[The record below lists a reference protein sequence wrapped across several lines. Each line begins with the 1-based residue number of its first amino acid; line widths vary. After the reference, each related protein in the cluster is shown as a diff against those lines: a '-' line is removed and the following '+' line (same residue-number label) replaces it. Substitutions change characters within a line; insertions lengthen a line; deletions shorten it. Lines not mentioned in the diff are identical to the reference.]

1 MTRVE
6 SFADYVNSLPEVSFR
21 DLDSLFEAQFGRDE
35 DVYESAL
42 EVYKLLS
49 RSRRQLVVQDI
60 FRYMPK
66 KNVWARMAPFVESKD
81 PGVPAESLLLL
92 ADFVSSRPWMLWQ
105 IAFYVGSWPVIKD
118 REVNAAI
125 RIAVKSLGNA
135 PDLGRRIT
143 NRSCVRKLER
153 RIKAMG
159 TVGLRSNPPG
169 PFDEW
174 GVRLLN

>member
-6 SFADYVNSLPEVSFR
+6 SFADYINSLPEVSFR
-21 DLDSLFEAQFGRDE
+21 DLDSLFEAQFGGD
-35 DVYESAL
+35 DDAYECAL
-42 EVYKLLS
+42 EIYKLLS
-49 RSRRQLVVQDI
+49 RSRRQLIVQDI
-60 FRYMPK
+60 YRYMPK

-81 PGVPAESLLLL
+81 PGVSSESLILL
-92 ADFVSSRPWMLWQ
+92 ADYVSTRPWMLWQ
-105 IAFYVGSWPVIKD
+105 IAYYVGSWPVIKD
-118 REVNAAI
+118 REVNGAI
-125 RIAVKSLGNA
+125 QIAVKNLRNN
-135 PDLGRRIT
+135 PDLGFRIT